1 MDTETT
7 PNERNLTQK
16 LKIALLAHFISGVP
30 IMRLG
35 LSEQQKNM
43 VARVEH
49 VYWQYLKNPF
59 LNVHAMFYEMAKQHY
74 KDGYGKG
81 RANACNYARFD
92 EKVFQFVLD
101 NSKPPSRKDREMKVR
116 FAADRLMQR
125 GLATDNDRALA
136 KGAEIS
142 IKIDHL
148 DQPESEQADMSRL
161 SFLPPVVTTS
171 AKEVDETKED
181 MNDAE
186 MKRIMNKYGGF
197 VDEKEGD
204 IEKMVETMAARG
216 KNPLSEEENQER
228 NEG

>member
-7 PNERNLTQK
+7 TYERNLTPK
-16 LKIALLAHFISGVP
+16 LKIALLAHFQNGVP

-59 LNVHAMFYEMAKQHY
+59 LNVHAMFYELAKQHY

-101 NSKPPSRKDREMKVR
+101 NSKPPSRKDRETKVR
-116 FAADRLMQR
+116 FAADKLMQR
-125 GLATDNDRALA
+125 GLATGNDRALA

-148 DQPESEQADMSRL
+148 DQPENDQVDMSRL
-161 SFLPPVVTTS
+161 AWMPPVVTTNIS
-171 AKEVDETKED
+171 EIDDTREEISDEETK
-181 MNDAE
+181 
-186 MKRIMNKYGGF
+186 RILAKYNAY
-197 VDEKEGD
+197 VDDKSKAIDEKVAVMEAKGGP
-204 IEKMVETMAARG
+204 KT
-216 KNPLSEEENQER
+216 EEED
-228 NEG
+228 

>member
-7 PNERNLTQK
+7 TYERNLTPK
-16 LKIALLAHFISGVP
+16 LKIALLAHFQNGVP

-59 LNVHAMFYEMAKQHY
+59 LNVHAMFYELAKQHY

-101 NSKPPSRKDREMKVR
+101 NSKPPSRKDRETKVR
-116 FAADRLMQR
+116 FAADKLMQR
-125 GLATDNDRALA
+125 GLATGNDRALA

-148 DQPESEQADMSRL
+148 DQPESDQVDMSRL
-161 SFLPPVVTTS
+161 AWMPPVVTTNIS
-171 AKEVDETKED
+171 EIDDTREEISDEETK
-181 MNDAE
+181 
-186 MKRIMNKYGGF
+186 RILAKYNAYVDDKSKAIEEKVAVMEAKGGP
-197 VDEKEGD
+197 K
-204 IEKMVETMAARG
+204 T
-216 KNPLSEEENQER
+216 EEED
-228 NEG
+228 